1 MEQLYKRISVIGILI
16 LKCIFI
22 ISITEIVLNINASRI
37 CSENRIITL
46 FNYIHVFK
54 PGIVCIQ
61 EIDVRIASKVFKSE
75 YQVLCNYDQKNI
87 GYVGMVTLI
96 RKEMDILENIYG
108 INGRIIGVKLK
119 GVQIWNVYPH
129 SGSNFKSQRETFLEK
144 NCVTL

>member
-22 ISITEIVLNINASRI
+22 MAITESVLNINASRI

-75 YQVLCNYDQKNI
+75 YQVLCNY
-87 GYVGMVTLI
+87 Y
-96 RKEMDILENIYG
+96 
-108 INGRIIGVKLK
+108 
-119 GVQIWNVYPH
+119 
-129 SGSNFKSQRETFLEK
+129 
-144 NCVTL
+144 

>member
-1 MEQLYKRISVIGILI
+1 MA
-16 LKCIFI
+16 
-22 ISITEIVLNINASRI
+22 ITEIVLNINASRI

-46 FNYIHVFK
+46 FNYIQVFK

-75 YQVLCNYDQKNI
+75 FQVLCNYDQNEI

-108 INGRIIGVKLK
+108 INGRIIGAKLK
-119 GVQIWNVYPH
+119 GVQIWNVYPR
-129 SGSNFKSQRETFLEK
+129 SGSYFKSQR
-144 NCVTL
+144 